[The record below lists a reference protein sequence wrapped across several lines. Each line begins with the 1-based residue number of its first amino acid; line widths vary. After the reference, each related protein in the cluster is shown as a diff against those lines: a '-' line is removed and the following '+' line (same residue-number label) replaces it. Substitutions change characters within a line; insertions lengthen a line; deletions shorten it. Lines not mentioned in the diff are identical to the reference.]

1 MRTNKQS
8 LLNEK
13 ERNLKSIA
21 YHNAHIKRLTS
32 RNEEIEAEI
41 VSIKNSEYGEILQEY
56 NLEPEQLRILLDKL
70 KRKEKTDEK

>member
-1 MRTNKQS
+1 MRTNKQT

-32 RNEEIEAEI
+32 RNEEIDAEI
-41 VSIKNSEYGEILQEY
+41 ISIKNSEYGEILQEY
-56 NLEPEQLRILLDKL
+56 NLEPEQLKSLLENL
-70 KRKEKTDEK
+70 KRKGKD